1 MRQDARLDDLWVLI
15 LEDDYFFADDARR
28 ALDAAGARVQGP
40 FRELVGALA
49 AADAQKP
56 DCAVLDINI
65 RPGGPDFTLARTLRA
80 RGVPFV
86 IVTGYDADVIPNEL
100 ADAPYLC
107 KPTSRHAVVDAVVR
121 LCGRAGGR

>member
-1 MRQDARLDDLWVLI
+1 MRQDALLDDLWVLI

-40 FRELVGALA
+40 FREPVGALA
-49 AADAQKP
+49 AADARKP

-65 RPGGPDFTLARTLRA
+65 GPGPDFTLARALRA

-107 KPTSRHAVVDAVVR
+107 KPTSKHAVVNAVVR
-121 LCGRAGGR
+121 LCGRRRPEA